1 MCRKQKRKSKGGCLL
16 DKLLFDKIMG
26 QVSKPVRYMGNEYN
40 MVEKNPGDVFIRFAF
55 AFPDVYE
62 VGMSHLGM
70 KILYHMINERK
81 DTYCERVFAPWTDM
95 EQKMRQEGIPLFSLE
110 TKTPVSEFDFVGFT
124 LQYELSYTNILNMLD
139 LARIPLLAKDRD
151 EGHPIIIVGG
161 PCAYNAEP
169 LADFID
175 LVALG
180 EGEELITEL
189 LDEYAE
195 WKQSGQS
202 RRDFLE
208 RAAQIPGIYVPG
220 FYDVTYLEDG
230 RIESVKPNTS
240 AVKERVAKRI
250 IKNIN
255 EAYFPDKL
263 IVPYMDIVHDRIM
276 LELFRGCTRGCRFCQ
291 AGMIYRPIRERT
303 PEKLL
308 EMADKLVRSTG
319 YEEMSLASLSSSDYS
334 SLETLVRQMI
344 DRYQDKRVALSLP
357 SLRLDSF
364 EKDYIQEMQKVRKT
378 GLTFAPEA
386 GTQRLRDVINKG
398 VTEDDLFKA
407 VSDAFEAGWNGVKLY
422 FMIGLPTE
430 TQEDLQGIVDLAKGV
445 VRCYH
450 NVDPEKR
457 QKGLKITISTS
468 SFVPKPFTPF
478 QWEAQN
484 SIEQLKEKQNFLKKA
499 LRIKNIVYNWHD
511 PDTSYM
517 EAVFARGDR
526 RLGRVLLSAWKNGAK
541 FDGWT
546 EQFKMNVWIKAFEE
560 NNLQPEFYAHRIR
573 EKDEVLP
580 WDHIDVGVSRTY
592 LWKERQRAY
601 KGETTPDCRLTCTG
615 CGIRRLEEGLC

>member
-1 MCRKQKRKSKGGCLL
+1 MDRLLL
-16 DKLLFDKIMG
+16 DSIMG

-40 MVEKNPGDVFIRFAF
+40 MVEKNPEDVSIRFAF

-70 KILYHMINERK
+70 KILYHLINERE

-95 EQKMRQEGIPLFSLE
+95 EEKMRQAGVPLFSLE
-110 TKTPVSEFDFVGFT
+110 TKTPVSQFDLVGFT
-124 LQYELSYTNILNMLD
+124 LQYEMSYTNLLNMLD
-139 LARIPLLAKDRD
+139 LAGIPLLAENRK
-151 EGHPIIIVGG
+151 EGHPFVIVGG
-161 PCAYNAEP
+161 PCAYNPEP
-169 LADFID
+169 LADFVD

-180 EGEELITEL
+180 EGEEMIVEL
-189 LDEYAE
+189 LDQYAE
-195 WKQSGQS
+195 WKGSGES
-202 RRDFLE
+202 RREFLE

-220 FYDVTYLEDG
+220 FYDVSYLEDG
-230 RIESVKPNTS
+230 RIRSVKPNNP
-240 AVKERVAKRI
+240 AAEERVAKRI
-250 IKNIN
+250 IRNMD
-255 EAYFPDKL
+255 EAYFPDRL
-263 IVPYMDIVHDRIM
+263 ILPFMDIVHDRIM

-308 EMADKLVRSTG
+308 EMADKLIRSTG
-319 YEEMSLASLSSSDYS
+319 YEELSLASLSSSDYS
-334 SLETLVRQMI
+334 CLEGLVRQLME
-344 DRYQDKRVALSLP
+344 RYQDKRVALSLP

-398 VTEDDLFKA
+398 VTEEDLFKA
-407 VSDAFEAGWNGVKLY
+407 VTDAFESGWNGVKLY

-430 TQEDLQGIVDLAKGV
+430 TQEDLQGIADLAKGV
-445 VRCYH
+445 AQCYY

-457 QKGLKITISTS
+457 HKGLKITISTS

-484 SIEQLKEKQNFLKKA
+484 TMEELKEKQSFLKKA
-499 LRIKNIVYNWHD
+499 LNLKNIYYNWHD
-511 PDTSYM
+511 PGTSYM

-526 RLGRVLLSAWKNGAK
+526 RLGKVLLSAWKNGAK

-546 EQFKMNVWIKAFEE
+546 EHFKMNAWMKAFEE
-560 NNLQPEFYAHRIR
+560 NNLQPGFYAHRKR
-573 EKDEVLP
+573 EKDEIFP
-580 WDHIDVGVSRTY
+580 WDHINVGVSKAY
-592 LWKERQRAY
+592 LWKEWERALEG
-601 KGETTPDCRLTCTG
+601 KTTPDCRLDCTG
-615 CGIRRLEEGLC
+615 CGIRRLGEGLC